1 MLQEQINKDYI
12 DALKQK
18 NTIKSSTLNFLRAQ
32 LKNVAIEKKKDVLD
46 DAEVIIVIKKQVK
59 QRQDSIEQFEKGGR
73 ADLAQKER
81 AELDILKVYLP
92 QELSEEEILTIVREC
107 IKEVSASSVKDMG
120 KVMKLVISRLAGRA
134 DNKKVSKIV
143 RNTLLAM

>member
-18 NTIKSSTLNFLRAQ
+18 NTVKSSTLNFLRAQ

-46 DAEVIIVIKKQVK
+46 DAEVVVVIKKQLR

-81 AELDILKVYLP
+81 TELDILKLYLP
-92 QELSEEEILTIVREC
+92 QELSEEEILPTVREC

-134 DNKKVSKIV
+134 DNKKVSEIV